1 MKILAG
7 EIKPFNKYHL
17 DDIKRNYRI
26 QYTKT
31 FTDIKTFTDWS
42 KSITKPLLGN
52 RMLIIIQDT
61 STFVRNVAKL
71 IDMLQS
77 IESKSRYVDIVLIAG
92 RNIRLTD
99 LILTVDIVYLN
110 RQYKSDF
117 KLTVQND
124 LPMLS
129 DKGWKELI
137 AHIGYSWE
145 SYLLYKDIL
154 VAEEASSPAD
164 INRIILKRT
173 VKSAPEVLQMIL
185 LRKRFCLNNY
195 KKLVQ
200 KYSRTWVHDFFEAE
214 LQKIM
219 KAKLDYAFK
228 NTTLSKLRNSQELN
242 KYIDVIQKCNVSDVF
257 ALQILIPQPLGVS
270 IYTNTP
276 TVEILKGDAS
286 EFHEGLLTT
295 SQIKSEVI

>member
-1 MKILAG
+1 MLVNIKERNDYMKILAG

-77 IESKSRYVDIVLIAG
+77 IESKSRYVDIVFIAG

-164 INRIILKRT
+164 INRII
-173 VKSAPEVLQMIL
+173 
-185 LRKRFCLNNY
+185 
-195 KKLVQ
+195 
-200 KYSRTWVHDFFEAE
+200 
-214 LQKIM
+214 
-219 KAKLDYAFK
+219 
-228 NTTLSKLRNSQELN
+228 
-242 KYIDVIQKCNVSDVF
+242 
-257 ALQILIPQPLGVS
+257 
-270 IYTNTP
+270 
-276 TVEILKGDAS
+276 
-286 EFHEGLLTT
+286 
-295 SQIKSEVI
+295 